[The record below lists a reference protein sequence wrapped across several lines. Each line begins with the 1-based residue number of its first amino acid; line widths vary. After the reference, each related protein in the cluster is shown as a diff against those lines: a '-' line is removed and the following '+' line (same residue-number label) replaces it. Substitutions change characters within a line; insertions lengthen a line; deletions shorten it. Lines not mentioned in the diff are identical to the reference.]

1 MTRSGGAP
9 LSAVGRTVLALLGFA
24 ARRLRSNPIHALTT
38 LLGLSLTVGVI
49 TAVPLFADGMST
61 RLLREHLR
69 ASPGPLDLGVLIEH
83 GASQLP
89 EDPSTTL
96 AEYRQADQILSQ
108 TIAANLAVSPDG
120 IVRFVRS
127 DNRHL
132 LFTSDDPGTPLREGV
147 PWGGLGAISDLAA
160 NVEMLEGRAA
170 AADVF
175 TLRLPSGALVPL
187 VEAVASTDMLD
198 AGGLVVGD
206 QVQLRFGDPRALGTP
221 QAIVAVDIVGA
232 LRAQRV
238 GSTVLARGRRGAHAA
253 HAVHPAVGV
262 SQRPAVQISKRD
274 PSAPV
279 RPRGLVRPAGRRR
292 APGGVRRSDARRAS
306 PPCESWPS
314 GSCPTRR

>member
-1 MTRSGGAP
+1 MTRPGGAP

-120 IVRFVRS
+120 IVRFRAIRQSTPPVHIRRS
-127 DNRHL
+127 RR
-132 LFTSDDPGTPLREGV
+132 T
-147 PWGGLGAISDLAA
+147 
-160 NVEMLEGRAA
+160 
-170 AADVF
+170 
-175 TLRLPSGALVPL
+175 
-187 VEAVASTDMLD
+187 
-198 AGGLVVGD
+198 
-206 QVQLRFGDPRALGTP
+206 
-221 QAIVAVDIVGA
+221 
-232 LRAQRV
+232 
-238 GSTVLARGRRGAHAA
+238 LARGRSLGR
-253 HAVHPAVGV
+253 
-262 SQRPAVQISKRD
+262 
-274 PSAPV
+274 
-279 RPRGLVRPAGRRR
+279 AGRDFR
-292 APGGVRRSDARRAS
+292 PGR
-306 PPCESWPS
+306 
-314 GSCPTRR
+314 